1 MYKKK
6 KREYGVKSSNY
17 TFAWKI
23 NRMKSNKLQTYF
35 QVFWIRFDL
44 CDTCHWIEVC
54 IPLFNCGFTEEK
66 WAQKKPTT
74 TYVYRVFTR
83 KTKMSPQRFSS
94 FWMMNLSVFFVSS
107 SFYSHCDA
115 IFLNICLWCCCRVYL
130 HTMCYYFEALQSQHY
145 FMQHFFTYK
154 YLIPR
159 NVKSMSKMIRKLKT
173 TYTHIHYSIEIVETW
188 KHKILRF
195 S

>member
-1 MYKKK
+1 MSRKKKKLKEKYMYKRE

-23 NRMKSNKLQTYF
+23 NRMKSNKLQTYL

-44 CDTCHWIEVC
+44 CDTCHWIEAC

-94 FWMMNLSVFFVSS
+94 FWMMNLSVFF
-107 SFYSHCDA
+107 F
-115 IFLNICLWCCCRVYL
+115 FL
-130 HTMCYYFEALQSQHY
+130 
-145 FMQHFFTYK
+145 HFT
-154 YLIPR
+154 LI
-159 NVKSMSKMIRKLKT
+159 SMPFLK
-173 TYTHIHYSIEIVETW
+173 HLSLV
-188 KHKILRF
+188 LL
-195 S
+195 